1 MPGHPDA
8 CAANKDRA
16 EEVEIPVSCGTD
28 DVGIVDQRRI
38 NKAVPASFLNVA
50 VTVQLVEKDGV
61 LPVALLAGMHCTV
74 CGKDIV

>member
-1 MPGHPDA
+1 MPGHPDT

-28 DVGIVDQRRI
+28 DVGIVDQRRVD
-38 NKAVPASFLNVA
+38 KAVPASFLNVA